1 LSRRVDEAY
10 LKIRVVIQREFP
22 DITLLVEEVYGKV
35 RVHLIDGSYLDV
47 WLSRRIPGRFAYHWE
62 HRQVDGGLH
71 RHDNRPHEHLRCM
84 RTFPKHLH
92 DGSEENVK
100 ESAISD
106 NPEKAVKEFLSFIK
120 SKLKTVRMRRS
131 Y

>member
-62 HRQVDGGLH
+62 H
-71 RHDNRPHEHLRCM
+71 LRCM

-106 NPEKAVKEFLSFIK
+106 NPEKAVREFLSFIK